1 VTSPTAESMQRSG
14 IRELMDLAWKT
25 PGCIRL
31 EVGEPNFPTPAHIVE
46 AAIEALRSG
55 RTKYVPNAGIPELR
69 EAIATKIRTSNHF
82 EATVDQVTVTVGA
95 VQGLFCTLLALTEP
109 GDRVLLP
116 DPGWP
121 NYSMMAHILHLEKDY
136 YVLRPEN
143 GFLPELDELEAAVT
157 PRTRAIIVNSP
168 SNPLGTILSA
178 DPLRE
183 VCEFAQRHQL
193 YVISDEA
200 YEHVLFEPGFV
211 SPGALNASDRVV
223 SVFTLSK
230 SYAMTGWRVG
240 YVVAPKTLS
249 PIIQRLQEPQISC
262 VTTPCQV
269 AAVAALNGPQDVV
282 ADMMATYRRRRDAL
296 GKVLV
301 ERGISYVRP
310 AGTFYTWVSLGG
322 ANLSAR
328 EFVMRLLAERGV
340 AVAPGDAFGPSGEGW
355 VRLSLAADDDSIL
368 EGATRLA
375 DFLAEQ

>member
-1 VTSPTAESMQRSG
+1 
-14 IRELMDLAWKT
+14 
-25 PGCIRL
+25 
-31 EVGEPNFPTPAHIVE
+31 
-46 AAIEALRSG
+46 
-55 RTKYVPNAGIPELR
+55 
-69 EAIATKIRTSNHF
+69 
-82 EATVDQVTVTVGA
+82 
-95 VQGLFCTLLALTEP
+95 
-109 GDRVLLP
+109 
-116 DPGWP
+116 
-121 NYSMMAHILHLEKDY
+121 MMAHILHLEKDY